1 LDVLRTLG
9 KWRFDKQEF
18 AATYKEQYAAA
29 GLSSV
34 DALEKLYEFSFIGFY
49 RAGGRGFGGS
59 EYMFKYREPRTRF
72 DPTSTRYRIHPGL
85 IEVMG
90 LKRA

>member
-1 LDVLRTLG
+1 LPDYEKHLDVLRTLG
-9 KWRFDKQEF
+9 KWQFDKQEF

-59 EYMFKYREPRTRF
+59 NIASHAHDSIRRQRGIAFTR
-72 DPTSTRYRIHPGL
+72 G
-85 IEVMG
+85 
-90 LKRA
+90 